1 MAKDPAFLFYPGD
14 WMGGTMTMSR
24 HLKGC
29 YMDLLI
35 AQFNSGPLS
44 LDQIKTLL
52 GQDQAS
58 WTVLREKFKR
68 EVNSAGGEVFF
79 NERLVTEIE
88 KRKRFIEKQ
97 SLNGSKGGRPPNK
110 PKNNLWVN
118 PNKSLLENENE
129 IKNKNEDFKDGGM
142 GEGFFINELPM
153 ESELTKGEIIN
164 VQDFI
169 SVTCDNKKLSEEQ
182 VKERWKAFKID
193 NFKKREWYGSRE
205 KLLSHF
211 RHSLKNEL
219 NKKNGIT
226 VSKNRQQSQAAAI
239 ANLIKTGQDEFAAA
253 REKNS

>member
-129 IKNKNEDFKDGGM
+129 IKNENLIRGRGA
-142 GEGFFINELPM
+142 GEGELW
-153 ESELTKGEIIN
+153 TEIVKSFYNDFYWIEKFCRDKHID
-164 VQDFI
+164 QKSLERKQREFI
-169 SVTCDNKKLSEEQ
+169 SDIELREEFKGL
-182 VKERWKAFKID
+182 KE
-193 NFKKREWYGSRE
+193 
-205 KLLSHF
+205 
-211 RHSLKNEL
+211 LKNHFTNWF
-219 NKKNGIT
+219 NKNKNGISAT
-226 VSKNRQQSQAAAI
+226 KHSSKTAGAHQLLEELR
-239 ANLIKTGQDEFAAA
+239 ANYGTKQ
-253 REKNS
+253 R